1 MAGQRDDVSRVEE
14 QDAGDAPRELAR
26 SPFGRRR
33 EDGQDDAHGRRPIIP
48 QREESIVLAA
58 GLPQSDQL
66 PRRSL
71 SSWNVWQ

>member
-33 EDGQDDAHGRRPIIP
+33 EDGQDGAHGRRPIIP
-48 QREESIVLAA
+48 QRIVLAA
-58 GLPQSDQL
+58 VLPQSDQL
-66 PRRSL
+66 PRSL